1 MAESKFPIA
10 AISLV
15 ENTFSLCVFTGSEYS
30 LYLSNPG
37 NFRYARIMKIITETS
52 PSLIL
57 MPEICE
63 ISFEGLNI
71 KWMDPIEN
79 CNLKIKGLHSTDT
92 HVIFMLKE
100 HMNHKTF
107 TEMLEGDKIGFLD
120 TFPIKSKDNAYG
132 PAFTKSDLKKLGLI
146 CKKESIINEP
156 ITKYGKEIMMGWIM
170 NPMSDVDEI
179 LEARKV
185 QNDLKIYYP
194 KIIKL
199 LKKCKIKQIEGN
211 INCKRFKETIKAV
224 LMLCR
229 LVSDKIMLKNRQKY
243 IKAYKIL
250 RIFKNNAIK
259 DKIDGKLDRLRKN
272 IDKMPEILSRIAKSR
287 SRKYGCPSNII
298 YFPDIGFI
306 LEAEKGR
313 TLPFFSIKGKHYY
326 KTDEMEALDSKFGN
340 IYMNIIERST
350 FIRSRV
356 ESKLKKISFQPF
368 FEFIGLIDAY
378 TSLIGYSYRFQG
390 CFPDYEVN
398 SSTNGEIALENF
410 KGFKQIH
417 FSQKSVV
424 LYENKILREI
434 LSSIVLGQI
443 GCKIRC
449 SHAKILVYDKIL
461 FKIDQEE
468 LPDLTESRFMK
479 EVRAIGE
486 ILRKSNDKSLCII
499 DDIGSYTDTAN
510 GIILFSTIIDNL
522 KSKTALVS
530 TQYDYESLKTKVAK
544 ASFFGYCKRE
554 NAINVIENAFLQEN
568 LREDLE
574 GFTEAFVEE
583 VENVKDC

>member
-10 AISLV
+10 AISLI

-37 NFRYARIMKIITETS
+37 NFRYARILKIIAEIA

-57 MPEICE
+57 VPEMCE
-63 ISFEGLNI
+63 ISFEKFNI
-71 KWMDPIEN
+71 KWTHPIEN
-79 CNLKIKGLHSTDT
+79 CNLRIKGLHSTDA
-92 HVIFMLKE
+92 HAIFMLKE

-120 TFPIKSKDNAYG
+120 SFPIKSIDNAYG
-132 PAFTKSDLKKLGLI
+132 PAFTKSDLKKMGLI
-146 CKKESIINEP
+146 CTKESIINEP
-156 ITKYGKEIMMGWIM
+156 VTKYGREIMMSWLM
-170 NPMSDVDEI
+170 NPMNDVDEI
-179 LEARKV
+179 LEAREI
-185 QNDLKIYYP
+185 QNDLRVYYP
-194 KIIKL
+194 KITKI
-199 LKKCKIKQIEGN
+199 LKKCKIKHIEGS
-211 INCKRFKETIKAV
+211 INYKRLKETIKAV

-272 IDKMPEILSRIAKSR
+272 IEKMPEILSKIAKSC
-287 SRKYGCPSNII
+287 SRKYGCRSNII

-313 TLPFFSIKGKHYY
+313 TQPFFSIKGENYY
-326 KTDEMEALDSKFGN
+326 KTHEMEALDSKFGN
-340 IYMNIIERST
+340 IYMDVIERST

-356 ESKLKKISFQPF
+356 ESRLKKINFQPF

-378 TSLIGYSYRFQG
+378 TSLIGHSYKFQG
-390 CFPDYEVN
+390 CFPDYEI
-398 SSTNGEIALENF
+398 SSNTNGEIAFENF
-410 KGFKQIH
+410 GGFKQMH

-443 GCKIRC
+443 GCKIKC
-449 SHAKILVYDKIL
+449 SHAKIPVYDKIL

-468 LPDLTESRFMK
+468 MPDLTESRFMK

-486 ILRKSNDKSLCII
+486 ILRKSNGKSLCII
-499 DDIGSYTDTAN
+499 DDIGSYTDTTN
-510 GIILFSTIIDNL
+510 GIILFGTIIDNL

-530 TQYDYESLKTKVAK
+530 TQYDYESLKTKVTK

-554 NAINVIENAFLQEN
+554 NAINVIGSAFLQEN

-574 GFTEAFVEE
+574 GFTEAFIEE
-583 VENVKDC
+583 VERVKD